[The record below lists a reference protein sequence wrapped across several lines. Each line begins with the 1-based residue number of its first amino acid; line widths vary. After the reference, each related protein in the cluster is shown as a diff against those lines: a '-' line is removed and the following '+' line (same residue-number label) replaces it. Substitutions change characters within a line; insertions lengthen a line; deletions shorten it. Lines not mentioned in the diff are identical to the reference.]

1 MRRVKDKA
9 EKGEVPGAV
18 YAVGCKECKK
28 VYIGETKRTAN
39 QRIRE
44 HKADTRIGRV
54 DKSAIAELAHVTGH
68 EVHWDAMI
76 VEKEQH
82 SGRRKVK
89 EALHIHRMKKAGGS
103 MNQDN
108 GWHLSKIWLDLVK

>member
-1 MRRVKDKA
+1 M
-9 EKGEVPGAV
+9 
-18 YAVGCKECKK
+18 YT
-28 VYIGETKRTAN
+28 GETKRTAN

-44 HKADTRIGRV
+44 HKADTRIGGV
-54 DKSAIAELAHVTGH
+54 DKSAIAKHAHVTGH

-103 MNQDN
+103 MYRDK
-108 GWHLSKIWLDLVK
+108 GSHLSKIWLDLVT